1 MTDAVGPVTV
11 DEVNG
16 SYRFRF
22 RMKGNLAV
30 EQWLLPAP
38 DGNSAQSKLTVRKY
52 GMKVA
57 SSVGTVRR
65 V

>member
-1 MTDAVGPVTV
+1 M